1 MDKNLKAAKKVLT
14 DFLDSCYVNRNTNKI
29 LQLLATNAYIY
40 KPDLPT
46 HFITKAD
53 FIVYLENEAEQNTIA
68 PSYRIHTFH
77 AKLTPNQSV
86 DLIVS
91 IILVNQNEPD
101 TGCCPYQK
109 WNITATLRLHDNS
122 YLIDVIHF
130 SLATNQQSK
139 KDKLAFIKAQSL
151 LKLVQARYR
160 IILECTEDIIF
171 EYNIPHDV
179 LTLNYN
185 IDTPEGKK
193 NKKVQINSYS
203 TSLYKKSSIH
213 PADLEKI
220 DKVLMDKLSPDNLTL
235 RLKGPQ
241 KTIYRWFELRGTWIY
256 NDMQK
261 PFCYTGL
268 LHNIHKQ
275 KLQIDALTYK
285 SERDGLT
292 GLYNRQAAEYLIMST
307 LKKDSQQQHAF
318 IIIDIDY
325 FKQVNDVL
333 GHQFGDSVL
342 VSLAKK
348 LSMTFRYDDIIGR
361 FGGDEFVVFM
371 RDIPSDEMPL
381 ERSQHL
387 GKLFRRKFIEAF
399 NQKFSCSIGI
409 AIYKKDGQTFEELYH
424 AADVALYEAKNHGR
438 NRCYMYSR
446 EFE

>member
-14 DFLDSCYVNRNTNKI
+14 DFLDSCYVNRNTDKM
-29 LQLLATNAYIY
+29 LQLLDTNAYIF

-53 FIVYLENEAEQNTIA
+53 FIVYLENEVTEYTTT

-77 AKLTPNQSV
+77 AKLAPDESV
-86 DLIVS
+86 DLIIS
-91 IILVNQNEPD
+91 IILTNYDESD
-101 TGCCPYQK
+101 TNASYQQ
-109 WNITATLRLHDNS
+109 WNITATLRMHDNI
-122 YLIDVIHF
+122 YLIDLMHF

-139 KDKLAFIKAQSL
+139 KDKLSFIKAQNL
-151 LKLVQARYR
+151 LKLVQERYR

-171 EYNIPHDV
+171 EYNIPHDL

-185 IDTPEGKK
+185 IDTPDGKK

-203 TSLYKKSSIH
+203 TSLYKKNSIH

-220 DKVLMDKLSPDNLTL
+220 DKVLKNKLSPDNLTL
-235 RLKGPQ
+235 RLKDPL
-241 KTIYRWFELRGTWIY
+241 KPIYRWFELRGTWIY
-256 NDMQK
+256 NELQK

-342 VSLAKK
+342 ISLAKK
-348 LSMTFRYDDIIGR
+348 LNMTFRYDDIIGR

-371 RDIPSDEMPL
+371 RDIPSAEMPM

-387 GKLFRRKFIEAF
+387 GNLFRRKFIEAF

>member
-1 MDKNLKAAKKVLT
+1 
-14 DFLDSCYVNRNTNKI
+14 
-29 LQLLATNAYIY
+29 
-40 KPDLPT
+40 
-46 HFITKAD
+46 
-53 FIVYLENEAEQNTIA
+53 
-68 PSYRIHTFH
+68 
-77 AKLTPNQSV
+77 V
-86 DLIVS
+86 DLMLS
-91 IILVNQNEPD
+91 IILTNQTYD
-101 TGCCPYQK
+101 AACPYQK
-109 WNITATLRLHDNS
+109 WDITATLRLHDS
-122 YLIDVIHF
+122 IYLIDMIHF
-130 SLATNQQSK
+130 SLKMNQQSK
-139 KDKLAFIKAQSL
+139 KDKLSFVKAQNL
-151 LKLVQARYR
+151 LKLVQERYR

-171 EYNIPHDV
+171 EYNIPHDM

-185 IDTPEGKK
+185 INTPAGKK
-193 NKKVQINSYS
+193 SKKIQINSYS
-203 TSLYKKSSIH
+203 TSLYKKNSIH
-213 PADLEKI
+213 PADLERV
-220 DKVLMDKLSPDNLTL
+220 DNVLNNKLSPDNLTL
-235 RLKGPQ
+235 RLKDPI
-241 KTIYRWFELRGTWIY
+241 KNVYRWFELRGTWIY
-256 NDMQK
+256 NERQK

-307 LKKDSQQQHAF
+307 LKKDKHQQHAF

-342 VSLAKK
+342 ISLAKK

-371 RDIPSDEMPL
+371 RDIASDEMPM

-387 GKLFRRKFIEAF
+387 GNLFRRKFIEAF

-409 AIYKKDGQTFEELYH
+409 AIYNKDGQTFEELYH

>member
-14 DFLDSCYVNRNTNKI
+14 DFLDSCYVNRNTDKV
-29 LQLLATNAYIY
+29 LQLLDTNAYIY

-53 FIVYLENEAEQNTIA
+53 FIVYLENEIAEYTNT

-77 AKLTPNQSV
+77 AKLAPDESV

-91 IILVNQNEPD
+91 IILTNYDESDINSS
-101 TGCCPYQK
+101 YQQ
-109 WNITATLRLHDNS
+109 WNITATLRLHDNI
-122 YLIDVIHF
+122 YLIDLIHF
-130 SLATNQQSK
+130 SLATNQPSK
-139 KDKLAFIKAQSL
+139 KDKLSFIKAQNL
-151 LKLVQARYR
+151 LKLVQERYR

-171 EYNIPHDV
+171 EYNIPHDI

-185 IDTPEGKK
+185 VDTPEGKK

-203 TSLYKKSSIH
+203 TSLYKKNSIH

-220 DKVLMDKLSPDNLTL
+220 DNVLMNTLSPDNLTL
-235 RLKGPQ
+235 RLKDPL
-241 KTIYRWFELRGTWIY
+241 KPIYRWFELRGTWIY
-256 NDMQK
+256 NELQK

-342 VSLAKK
+342 ISLAKK
-348 LSMTFRYDDIIGR
+348 LNMTFRYDDIIGR

-371 RDIPSDEMPL
+371 RDIASDEMPM

-387 GKLFRRKFIEAF
+387 GNLFRRKFMEAF

-409 AIYKKDGQTFEELYH
+409 AIYNKDGQTFEELYH

>member
-14 DFLDSCYVNRNTNKI
+14 DFLDSCYVNRNTDKV
-29 LQLLATNAYIY
+29 LQLLDTNAYIY

-53 FIVYLENEAEQNTIA
+53 FIVYLENEIAEYTNT

-77 AKLTPNQSV
+77 AKLAPDESV

-91 IILVNQNEPD
+91 IILTNYDESDINSS
-101 TGCCPYQK
+101 YQQ
-109 WNITATLRLHDNS
+109 WNITATLRLHDNI
-122 YLIDVIHF
+122 YLIDLIHF
-130 SLATNQQSK
+130 SLATNQPSK
-139 KDKLAFIKAQSL
+139 KDKLSFIKAQNL
-151 LKLVQARYR
+151 LKLVQERYR

-171 EYNIPHDV
+171 EYNIPHDI

-185 IDTPEGKK
+185 VDTPEGKK
-193 NKKVQINSYS
+193 NKKVQVNSYS
-203 TSLYKKSSIH
+203 TSLYKKNSIH

-220 DKVLMDKLSPDNLTL
+220 DNVLMNTLSPDNLTL
-235 RLKGPQ
+235 RLKDPL
-241 KTIYRWFELRGTWIY
+241 KPIYRWFELRGTWIY
-256 NDMQK
+256 NELQK

-342 VSLAKK
+342 ISLAKK
-348 LSMTFRYDDIIGR
+348 LNMTFRYDDIIGR

-371 RDIPSDEMPL
+371 RDIASDEMPM

-387 GKLFRRKFIEAF
+387 GNLFRRKFMEAF

-409 AIYKKDGQTFEELYH
+409 AIYNKDGQTFEELYH

>member
-14 DFLDSCYVNRNTNKI
+14 DFLDSCYVNRNTDKM
-29 LQLLATNAYIY
+29 LQLLDTNAYIF

-53 FIVYLENEAEQNTIA
+53 FIVYLENEVTEYKTT

-77 AKLTPNQSV
+77 AKLAPDESV
-86 DLIVS
+86 DLIIS
-91 IILVNQNEPD
+91 IILTNYDESD
-101 TGCCPYQK
+101 TNASYQQ
-109 WNITATLRLHDNS
+109 WNITATLRMHDNI
-122 YLIDVIHF
+122 YLIDLMHF

-139 KDKLAFIKAQSL
+139 KDKLSFIKAQNL
-151 LKLVQARYR
+151 LKLVQERYR

-171 EYNIPHDV
+171 EYNIPHDL

-185 IDTPEGKK
+185 IDTPDGKK

-203 TSLYKKSSIH
+203 TSLYKKNSIH

-220 DKVLMDKLSPDNLTL
+220 DKVLINKLSPDNLTL
-235 RLKGPQ
+235 RLKDPI
-241 KTIYRWFELRGTWIY
+241 KPIYRWFELRGTWIY
-256 NDMQK
+256 NELQK

-342 VSLAKK
+342 ISLAKK
-348 LSMTFRYDDIIGR
+348 LNMTFRYDDIIGR

-371 RDIPSDEMPL
+371 RDIPSAEMPM

-387 GKLFRRKFIEAF
+387 GNLFRRKFIEAF

>member
-14 DFLDSCYVNRNTNKI
+14 DFLDSCYVNRNTDKM
-29 LQLLATNAYIY
+29 LQLLDTNAYIF

-53 FIVYLENEAEQNTIA
+53 FIVYLENEVTEYKTT

-77 AKLTPNQSV
+77 AKLAPDESV
-86 DLIVS
+86 DLIIS
-91 IILVNQNEPD
+91 IILTNYDESD
-101 TGCCPYQK
+101 TNASYQQ
-109 WNITATLRLHDNS
+109 WNITATLRLHDNI
-122 YLIDVIHF
+122 YLIDLIHF
-130 SLATNQQSK
+130 SLATNQPSK
-139 KDKLAFIKAQSL
+139 KDKLSFIKAQNL
-151 LKLVQARYR
+151 LKLVQERYR

-171 EYNIPHDV
+171 EYNISHDI

-203 TSLYKKSSIH
+203 TSLYKKNSIH

-220 DKVLMDKLSPDNLTL
+220 DKVLKNKLSPDNLTL
-235 RLKGPQ
+235 RLKDPL
-241 KTIYRWFELRGTWIY
+241 KPIYRWFELRGTWIY
-256 NDMQK
+256 NELQK

-342 VSLAKK
+342 ISLAKK
-348 LSMTFRYDDIIGR
+348 LNMTFRYDDIIGR

-371 RDIPSDEMPL
+371 RDIPSDEMPM

-387 GKLFRRKFIEAF
+387 GNLFRRKFIEAF